1 MGRVGAA
8 GDNAAMESFFNLLQT
23 NVLDRHRWST
33 GSRRPTTADAANA
46 PSANSPPSSS
56 RPCTNPRQP
65 QHDCH
70 PNLSPQHGADPRS
83 TANQETA
90 GCRDDLAV
98 AVITWIEKTYN
109 RRRRQRALGKLTPI
123 EFETLHQPTAA
134 AA

>member
-23 NVLDRHRWST
+23 NVLDRHRWS
-33 GSRRPTTADAANA
+33 S
-46 PSANSPPSSS
+46 
-56 RPCTNPRQP
+56 
-65 QHDCH
+65 
-70 PNLSPQHGADPRS
+70 
-83 TANQETA
+83 
-90 GCRDDLAV
+90 RDDLAV